1 MHMAAREFS
10 QARSAFFQA
19 FKSYDEAGDSARLRC
34 LKYLVMASMLQASG
48 INPFDSQ
55 EVRPY
60 RNDGEIV
67 AMTKLM
73 EAFQSNEIQTFERI
87 LSRNEGKL
95 MDDEFI
101 RENLEDLLRTIRTQV
116 LQQVIRPY
124 TRISLSAISKELN
137 GIPIKDVESL
147 LVTLILDGKSH
158 GRIDQVNGVLIKDVE
173 RGSGGSGGVSSS
185 DGTNANG
192 GGSGVG
198 GSGSSGS
205 GTGGGSTNASGAYLS
220 SSANVDANGN
230 PTSAGGHRLLSTGGP
245 IPVWA
250 GDSVQLKTS
259 AAMNSLIGELEK
271 QTILVANTAAAT
283 PHQYY

>member
-1 MHMAAREFS
+1 
-10 QARSAFFQA
+10 
-19 FKSYDEAGDSARLRC
+19 
-34 LKYLVMASMLQASG
+34 MASMLQASG

-101 RENLEDLLRTIRTQV
+101 RENLEDLLWTIRTQV

-158 GRIDQVNGVLIKDVE
+158 GRINQVNGVLIKDVE
-173 RGSGGSGGVSSS
+173 RGSGDGSSNDATNENGGSGGTGSS
-185 DGTNANG
+185 
-192 GGSGVG
+192 
-198 GSGSSGS
+198 GSGSGSGS
-205 GTGGGSTNASGAYLS
+205 GTGGGSTSASGAYLS
-220 SSANVDANGN
+220 SSANVDANGI
-230 PTSAGGHRLLSTGGP
+230 PTSAGSHRLLSTGGP

-250 GDSVQLKTS
+250 SDSVQLKTS

-271 QTILVANTAAAT
+271 
-283 PHQYY
+283 